1 MLLFFLP
8 VQKVK
13 EGVTSEKK
21 KEIVTLKTKKINDI
35 MEKEIMIKLEN
46 VTKIFRTNEIET
58 LALENLNLEVAKGE
72 FLSIMGPSGCGK
84 STLLNIM
91 GLLDVPTSGTVQVA
105 GTDTHNMNDRE
116 MAAFRNKTLGFV
128 FQSFHLINSLN
139 VIDNVELPLLYRNVS
154 AKERHELAEEV
165 LHKVGMT
172 HRMRHMPTQLSGGQC
187 QRVAIARAIIGNP
200 EIILAD
206 EPTGNLDSKMG
217 TEVMDL
223 LRQLN
228 REDGR
233 TIVMVTHNNDQAK
246 LTSRTI
252 RMFDGHQIG

>member
-1 MLLFFLP
+1 
-8 VQKVK
+8 
-13 EGVTSEKK
+13 
-21 KEIVTLKTKKINDI
+21 
-35 MEKEIMIKLEN
+35 MIRLEN

-154 AKERHELAEEV
+154 AKERRELAEEV

-228 REDGR
+228 KEDGR

-252 RMFDGHQIG
+252 RMFDG

>member
-1 MLLFFLP
+1 
-8 VQKVK
+8 
-13 EGVTSEKK
+13 
-21 KEIVTLKTKKINDI
+21 
-35 MEKEIMIKLEN
+35 MEKETMIKLEN

-139 VIDNVELPLLYRNVS
+139 VLDNVELPLLYRNVS
-154 AKERHELAEEV
+154 AKERRERAEEV